1 MNRRTGRSAGEVL
14 AQAEGSIGSTVRKA
28 VNDHYRGLDL
38 STAQAIRGA
47 STDTEAAK
55 IITAIRQGRV
65 IEVLMIAGSAA
76 SGAVAGA
83 AIQNAVNNATIAGAP
98 AASVLGVVPLVA
110 GLAAPISLTGRA
122 VLAAGGL
129 TYIAGSALFHVL
141 KKPDV
146 EAAP

>member
-1 MNRRTGRSAGEVL
+1 MARRTGRTAGEVL
-14 AQAEGSIGSTVRKA
+14 AQAEGSIGTTVRKA
-28 VNDHYRGLDL
+28 VDDHYRGLDL

-65 IEVLMIAGSAA
+65 TEVLMIAASAA

-83 AIQNAVNNATIAGAP
+83 VIQRAVNNATIGGVPAAGA
-98 AASVLGVVPLVA
+98 LGVVPVLA
-110 GLAAPISLTGRA
+110 GLAAPISLSGRA

-129 TYIAGSALFHVL
+129 TYIAGTALYNVL
-141 KKPDV
+141 TRPAA

>member
-1 MNRRTGRSAGEVL
+1 MSRRTGRSSGEVL
-14 AQAEGSIGSTVRKA
+14 AQAEGSIGTTVRRA

-38 STAQAIRGA
+38 STAQAIRRAGN
-47 STDTEAAK
+47 DTEAAK

-65 IEVLMIAGSAA
+65 HEVLMIAASAA

-83 AIQNAVNNATIAGAP
+83 VIQKAVNNATIAGAP
-98 AASVLGVVPLVA
+98 AAGALGVVPVLA

-129 TYIAGSALFHVL
+129 TYIAGTALYNVL
-141 KKPDV
+141 TKPPV

>member
-1 MNRRTGRSAGEVL
+1 MSRRTGRSSGEVL
-14 AQAEGSIGSTVRKA
+14 AQAEGSIGNTVRRA

-38 STAQAIRGA
+38 STAQAIRRAGN
-47 STDTEAAK
+47 DTEAAK

-65 IEVLMIAGSAA
+65 HEVLMIAASAA

-83 AIQNAVNNATIAGAP
+83 VIQKAVNNATIAGAP
-98 AASVLGVVPLVA
+98 AAGALGVVPVLA

-129 TYIAGSALFHVL
+129 TYIAGTALYNVL
-141 KKPDV
+141 TRPPV
-146 EAAP
+146 EAGP

>member
-1 MNRRTGRSAGEVL
+1 MARRTGRTAGEVL
-14 AQAEGSIGSTVRKA
+14 AQAEGSIGTTVRKA
-28 VNDHYRGLDL
+28 VDDHYRGLDL

-65 IEVLMIAGSAA
+65 TEVLMIAASAA

-83 AIQNAVNNATIAGAP
+83 VIQRAVNNATMGGVPAAGA
-98 AASVLGVVPLVA
+98 LGVVPVLA
-110 GLAAPISLTGRA
+110 GLAAPISLSGRA

-129 TYIAGSALFHVL
+129 TYIAGTALYNVL
-141 KKPDV
+141 TRPAA

>member
-1 MNRRTGRSAGEVL
+1 MSRRTGRSSGEVL
-14 AQAEGSIGSTVRKA
+14 AQAEGSIGTTVRRA

-38 STAQAIRGA
+38 STAQAIRRA
-47 STDTEAAK
+47 DNDTEAAK

-65 IEVLMIAGSAA
+65 HEVLMIAASAT
-76 SGAVAGA
+76 SGVVAGA
-83 AIQNAVNNATIAGAP
+83 VIQKAVNNATIAGAP
-98 AASVLGVVPLVA
+98 AAGALGVVPVLA

-129 TYIAGSALFHVL
+129 TYIAGTALYNVL
-141 KKPDV
+141 TKPPV

>member
-1 MNRRTGRSAGEVL
+1 MSRRTGRSSGEVL
-14 AQAEGSIGSTVRKA
+14 AQAEGSIGTTVRRA

-38 STAQAIRGA
+38 STAQAIRRAGN
-47 STDTEAAK
+47 DTEAAK

-65 IEVLMIAGSAA
+65 HEVLMIAASAA

-83 AIQNAVNNATIAGAP
+83 VIQKAVNNATIAGAP
-98 AASVLGVVPLVA
+98 AAGALGVVPVLA

-129 TYIAGSALFHVL
+129 TYIAGTALYNVL
-141 KKPDV
+141 TRPPV